1 MSIDDLINNNYEKFT
16 ENDKYIC
23 QCILNNKKDCCNL
36 SIEKFALKYHVSKSS
51 LSRFAQKCSLSG
63 YSALKS
69 IIRMS
74 YDENINI
81 ENSISVMFE
90 SYHKMIDYMK
100 TKNCSLIFNN
110 IKMAKRVF
118 IFGSGY
124 SQAKVASEFKRIFLP
139 THKIMI
145 DAYGKDMAEA
155 IINIADKDDYV
166 IMISLSGESE
176 TILNMAKKLNMKG
189 VKLLSI
195 TGMKSNTLSRICEE
209 NLYISSIKMHINQDF
224 EYNVTTP
231 YFILVELL
239 YIQYKMF
246 INNVHIPNN

>member
-1 MSIDDLINNNYEKFT
+1 MNIDDLMNNNYKKFT

-23 QCILNNKKDCCNL
+23 QCILNNKKDCCSL
-36 SIEKFALKYHVSKSS
+36 SIKEFALKFHISKSS

-74 YDENINI
+74 YNENINV
-81 ENSISVMFE
+81 ENSISTMFE

-100 TKNCSLIFNN
+100 TKNCSEIFKN
-110 IKMAKRVF
+110 IKYSKRIF

-155 IINIADKDDYV
+155 IINIASTDDYV

-176 TILNMAKKLNMKG
+176 TIINMAKKLNIKG
-189 VKLLSI
+189 IKLLSI

-209 NLYISSIKMHINQDF
+209 NLYINSIKMSINQDF

-239 YIQYKMF
+239 YIQYKLF
-246 INNVHIPNN
+246 LNNAHIPKD